1 MLAQEKRPR
10 SCARETGGPLTPHD
24 VGFMLLMVW
33 KQESFLSCSTLTRPG
48 KNEKKKKLWWQ
59 TNTIFSVYQH
69 SCSFKHS
76 NRASV
81 DTLLSVTQPAFLPS
95 VHSFAQLGS
104 LRVRVIFSFTLN
116 EDLIELN
123 LVKATWCWELASL
136 KLDSDFYILASS
148 SSNSLNS
155 PWPRRYFFCY
165 CLFEKKKKRN
175 KKREILSA
183 LDATQGWSAFC
194 ILEPEHFSCL
204 LPASFSSVTHSLSA
218 QICFWQG
225 VFSRGHLLE
234 FFFPHAGILQFF
246 VELCG
251 SLFEPLGLFFL
262 DVNADISFSVTGKR
276 IHWVI
281 T

>member
-33 KQESFLSCSTLTRPG
+33 KQESLWAVAHWRDLGRR
-48 KNEKKKKLWWQ
+48 KKKKLWWQ
-59 TNTIFSVYQH
+59 TNTIFSLYQH

-76 NRASV
+76 NRKSV
-81 DTLLSVTQPAFLPS
+81 NTLPSVTHPAFLPS

-116 EDLIELN
+116 EDLIETN
-123 LVKATWCWELASL
+123 LVLRTCQFETRLRLLYFSFIILELAQL
-136 KLDSDFYILASS
+136 AVASS
-148 SSNSLNS
+148 
-155 PWPRRYFFCY
+155 
-165 CLFEKKKKRN
+165 LFLLLLSVWKKKRK
-175 KKREILSA
+175 KKRESLSA

-246 VELCG
+246 FPCCG
-251 SLFEPLGLFFL
+251 TVWKFIWTFEAFF
-262 DVNADISFSVTGKR
+262 SQC
-276 IHWVI
+276 
-281 T
+281 